1 MFYELAITQLSCDT
15 FLNYIKASVYT
26 AQVLWIP
33 WKYFKFD
40 ALLVNQTWPE
50 MRPGD
55 IFVCFDLPSQEML
68 GWATVAIFI
77 AWSSSE
83 KVSGTCPPCE
93 ASARNGARVGVS
105 PSSQGAW
112 GGQVCGWRPL
122 AKCTWL
128 FISGFSTF
136 LETMRVFG
144 EGTSFLVPKE
154 SKRRDLDLSWILANP
169 EENTGGRS
177 CCGEGNGTPLQN
189 SCLENPMDRGAW

>member
-1 MFYELAITQLSCDT
+1 MTWNEARWHFCLLWLTLTRDAGLSNSSN
-15 FLNYIKASVYT
+15 FHSV
-26 AQVLWIP
+26 VLIREGVW
-33 WKYFKFD
+33 
-40 ALLVNQTWPE
+40 
-50 MRPGD
+50 
-55 IFVCFDLPSQEML
+55 DLPSMWGL
-68 GWATVAIFI
+68 
-77 AWSSSE
+77 
-83 KVSGTCPPCE
+83 
-93 ASARNGARVGVS
+93 RNGARVGVS

-122 AKCTWL
+122 AKCMWL